1 MTHQKPNSDIRDK
14 MGTILFKAMEETIGR
29 EDLIAA
35 LRRVNKN
42 QPEGSITK
50 NSKNHSLQFTD
61 ISEVHA
67 ALEKIYGLRG
77 SQGLA
82 LRSGRACFKYGL
94 REFGDQW
101 GFTDIDFRLL
111 PLNIKIITAA
121 EQFAASLSEV
131 TYKQVEVEEDSN
143 NFLFHIKGCPICW
156 GRHSKTAICHMTIG
170 LLQEALYWIS
180 GGKHFHIEE
189 TDCIAKGDLRC
200 TLVIQKQ
207 PLE

>member
-1 MTHQKPNSDIRDK
+1 MTQPKPSSELTDK

-29 EDLIAA
+29 EDLNDA
-35 LRRVNKN
+35 LKQAILCRTADHIPGNSQYN
-42 QPEGSITK
+42 SI
-50 NSKNHSLQFTD
+50 QFAE
-61 ISEVHA
+61 INYLHA
-67 ALEKIYGLRG
+67 ALEKVYGLRG

-94 REFGDQW
+94 REFGTQL
-101 GFTDIDFRLL
+101 GFTDTAFRLL
-111 PLNIKIITAA
+111 PLNLKILTAFQ
-121 EQFAASLSEV
+121 QFSTSLIEASHKRV
-131 TYKQVEVEEDSN
+131 WVEEDISS
-143 NFLFHIKGCPICW
+143 FLLHIEGCPICL
-156 GRHSKTAICHMTIG
+156 GRRSDTAICHLAVG

-189 TDCIAKGDLRC
+189 TNCIAKGDPRC

>member
-1 MTHQKPNSDIRDK
+1 

-35 LRRVNKN
+35 LRRVNIN
-42 QPEGSITK
+42 QPEGSITN
-50 NSKNHSLQFTD
+50 NSQNHSLQFTD

-67 ALEKIYGLRG
+67 ALEKVYGLRG

-94 REFGDQW
+94 REFGAQW

-111 PLNIKIITAA
+111 PLNLKIITAA
-121 EQFAASLSEV
+121 QQFAASLSKA
-131 TYKQVEVEEDSN
+131 THKQVEVEEDSN
-143 NFLFHIKGCPICW
+143 NILFHIEDCPICL
-156 GRHSKTAICHMTIG
+156 GRHSETAICHMTIG

-180 GGKHFHIEE
+180 GGKHFQIEE
-189 TDCIAKGDLRC
+189 TDCIAKGDPRC
-200 TLVIQKQ
+200 TLVIQKNR
-207 PLE
+207 